1 MRKHQRFFAITTRLQ
16 TPISFVLPMLFISS
30 IAAQVSE
37 RGTGSRTIRG
47 FESIE
52 IGGKQGTSEVK
63 SILF

>member
-1 MRKHQRFFAITTRLQ
+1 
-16 TPISFVLPMLFISS
+16 MLFISS